1 MKLLFLLPGIRK
13 ELSVAVPAGYG
24 NENGKLRKQAMQEES
39 RKEKNFIKRI
49 DHAERQRKEHMLCE
63 KIITRQC
70 TRYDRTKTANAY
82 ENI

>member
-39 RKEKNFIKRI
+39 RKELVSGHIARI
-49 DHAERQRKEHMLCE
+49 PCAGDALAAA
-63 KIITRQC
+63 
-70 TRYDRTKTANAY
+70 TKLHV
-82 ENI
+82 